1 MTHKQRML
9 ANVVA
14 REFEAPLDFAERKT
28 RAKRISIPKQVLS
41 YFLYY
46 KAELTLTEVSKILGY
61 KEHSVILYNL
71 KMVDALCLSEY
82 YRAKV
87 DRVAQ
92 AAYEIYFLNKN
103 I

>member
-14 REFEAPLDFAERKT
+14 REFDAPLDFAERKM
-28 RAKRISIPKQVLS
+28 RAKRITTPKQVLS

-46 KAELTLTEVSKILGY
+46 KAELTLLEVSKILGY
-61 KEHSVILYNL
+61 KEHSTILYNL
-71 KMVDALCLSEY
+71 RVVDALCIDECY
-82 YRAKV
+82 KAKV
-87 DRVAQ
+87 DRVAE
-92 AAYEIYFLNKN
+92 AAYDIYVLNKN